1 MLQLFFELHWWQKAK
16 NRRLSYPNRSNEW
29 VHCRSGWEFK
39 FVTRIFSSSFGKVS
53 FSDFC
58 LIFPLKT
65 KTSTEVSKI
74 LLYSVCQHFNVKKI
88 HTDNGSAF
96 RSKDFLSELSALGIK
111 MVNTSALHPAGRG
124 SIERFVQTVKV
135 LLKKI
140 VATRPTYDWQL
151 IPFIIS
157 KTINN
162 TKSTKTGFEPAT
174 MVFGKSQESTFLE
187 LEKFAPPKFPC
198 AQ

>member
-1 MLQLFFELHWWQKAK
+1 M
-16 NRRLSYPNRSNEW
+16 
-29 VHCRSGWEFK
+29 
-39 FVTRIFSSSFGKVS
+39 S

-74 LLYSVCQHFNVKKI
+74 VLYSVCQHFNVKKI
-88 HTDNGSAF
+88 HRDNGSAF

-124 SIERFVQTVKV
+124 SIERFVQTVKI

-162 TKSTKTGFEPAT
+162 TKSTKTGFEGAT
-174 MVFGKSQESTFLE
+174 MVF
-187 LEKFAPPKFPC
+187 EKIPGINVFRA
-198 AQ
+198 